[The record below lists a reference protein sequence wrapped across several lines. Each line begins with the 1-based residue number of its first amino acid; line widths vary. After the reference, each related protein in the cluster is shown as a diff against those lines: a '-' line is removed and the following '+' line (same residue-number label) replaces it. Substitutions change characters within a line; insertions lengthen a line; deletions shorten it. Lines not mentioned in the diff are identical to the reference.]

1 MVDATTSASVG
12 STPSPRSVR
21 TTRAVLDAT
30 AQLLTHGGLT
40 AATIDAIRDRSGVSK
55 TTIYKHW
62 PNRLCVVIDA
72 FVDSLAVQ
80 TALPNTGS
88 ARGDL
93 TVQLRRVTAFYD
105 SPIGRV
111 LAQILASAM
120 QDDTASQWL
129 RERLD
134 LSREHGIRH
143 LWDRAVARGEVDP
156 RIDPDIAMDLLFGP
170 VMWRVVTGRTPRTAD
185 QLEDLA
191 NLALFGLLGPLSITV
206 AAQSGGRSV

>member
-80 TALPNTGS
+80 TTLPDTGS
-88 ARGDL
+88 AQGDF
-93 TVQLRRVTAFYD
+93 TEQLRRVTLFYD
-105 SPIGRV
+105 SSIGRV
-111 LAQILASAM
+111 LAQILASAL
-120 QDDTASQWL
+120 QDDTASHWL
-129 RERLD
+129 SERLD
-134 LSREHGIRH
+134 LSREHGIRQ

-156 RIDPDIAMDLLFGP
+156 RIDPDIAMDLIFGP
-170 VMWRVVTGRTPRTAD
+170 VMWRVVAGRRALTED

-191 NLALFGLLGPLSITV
+191 NLALMGLRGQVSITA
-206 AAQSGGRSV
+206 AAQSGGGSA